1 MANASGATVGRRQSE
16 ATGGSDLPDDIH
28 RFITTVAH
36 FHRAEIGR
44 MAGWRDRVDRTSN
57 WAITVVAAMLSLSL
71 SSPTAHHG
79 VLLFAMLLVLLL
91 LSIEARRYRFF
102 DVYRA
107 ASASSSGTT
116 FRGSSRPPRSAED
129 DWIRLLGEVLR
140 EPHFLMSHGRHVAA
154 ASPELYLD
162 VPYPAA
168 RMGAQDRHAE
178 ASPRRVQLELVRSFS
193 DIVENAASVP
203 SRDGHPHRRGGFFGE
218 LAYITLQANADA
230 GELAHGKVHV

>member
-1 MANASGATVGRRQSE
+1 
-16 ATGGSDLPDDIH
+16 
-28 RFITTVAH
+28 
-36 FHRAEIGR
+36 

-91 LSIEARRYRFF
+91 LWIEARRYRFF

-107 ASASSSGTT
+107 RVRKLERHYFSQVFAPAGKP
-116 FRGSSRPPRSAED
+116 GS
-129 DWIRLLGEVLR
+129 DWIRLLGQDLR
-140 EPHFLMSHGRHVAA
+140 EPQFLMSHRTAM
-154 ASPELYLD
+154 S
-162 VPYPAA
+162 
-168 RMGAQDRHAE
+168 
-178 ASPRRVQLELVRSFS
+178 RRLRRNYIWMFLILLLAWVLKIATPKLQQEGVQLELVRSFRE
-193 DIVENAASVP
+193 IVENAA
-203 SRDGHPHRRGGFFGE
+203 FGPAPGWAVLIAVAAFYGA